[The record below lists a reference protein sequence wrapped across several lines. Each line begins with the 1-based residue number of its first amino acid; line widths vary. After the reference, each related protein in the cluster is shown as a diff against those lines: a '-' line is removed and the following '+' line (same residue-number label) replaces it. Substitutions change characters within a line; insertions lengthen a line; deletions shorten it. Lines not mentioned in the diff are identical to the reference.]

1 MKRRP
6 KVAQV
11 KPDPLE
17 VIWSAAIR
25 AGFDRMGA
33 SLLDRARR
41 DRRLSVSRG
50 TKVAS
55 NLPALCEILV
65 KLDAELLRAG
75 FRQATWDT
83 CDLNRQYRQGK
94 TVVSVS
100 LTRNGVWLYAASP

>member
-1 MKRRP
+1 M
-6 KVAQV
+6 V
-11 KPDPLE
+11 KSIAEENQIKMPSFFGYM
-17 VIWSAAIR
+17 IWSAAIR

-65 KLDAELLRAG
+65 KLDAE
-75 FRQATWDT
+75 FE
-83 CDLNRQYRQGK
+83 QGP
-94 TVVSVS
+94 SWWADPS
-100 LTRNGVWLYAASP
+100 LTA

>member
-6 KVAQV
+6 EVAQV

-17 VIWSAAIR
+17 VVWSSAIR

-33 SLLDRARR
+33 SLLARARR

-55 NLPALCEILV
+55 SLPALCEILV
-65 KLDAELLRAG
+65 KLDTELLKAG

-83 CDLNRQYRQGK
+83 CDLNRQYRHGK